1 MIVYL
6 RKRRSRLAT
15 LLEGSLSDIIRTR
28 LSVRLIGS
36 SLLLIID
43 GRQPICFLKASLS
56 QSSIP
61 LRSKI
66 SKEQGRSKARH
77 RFADGLSPFKK
88 R

>member
-1 MIVYL
+1 MEAAVF
-6 RKRRSRLAT
+6 AV
-15 LLEGSLSDIIRTR
+15 SLSNIIRTR
-28 LSVRLIGS
+28 LSGRLICPGI
-36 SLLLIID
+36 LLLID

-56 QSSIP
+56 QSSIQ